1 MTDVAITAMYGLP
14 KVPVALL
21 VGLVLSQVRED
32 QQQKPNGQG
41 QGGMTVLGA
50 SGDLSASQA
59 DAADAV
65 LQSAVKKAALRFVPL
80 LTVAYLFNYLDRTSL
95 SVAALTMNQQL
106 GLTPSQFGLAAGIFF
121 LGYSVFEIPSNL
133 LLYKV
138 GARRWIARIM
148 ISWGLVSAGMAFVVG
163 PNSFYGLRL
172 LLGIMEAGFFP
183 GVTFFLAA
191 WFPTQFRTRMLAWF
205 LVGIPLSSLIGTPVC
220 SMLLQMDGIWG
231 LHGWQWMF
239 LLVSL
244 PCVPLGILTLTL
256 LADRPQTASFLTKE
270 ERDTLDGVLACE
282 VRERPHSS
290 LWGALKDARV
300 LICAAIQFGFTLGSY
315 GIGIW
320 LPLMLKEY
328 HLSNIAVGW
337 VTAIPYL
344 FASVGMIL
352 WARYVDHKGRRIA
365 NLALA
370 CLLGGIGLLAPILSN
385 SLVSAVIG
393 FSLALI
399 GVTAAR
405 AIFWTI
411 PTRFLTGVAAAGGL
425 AFINSVATTGGFF
438 GPYMMGWLKEF
449 SGSYVVGLLAVA
461 AIIFASTLASL
472 SLKLFISRA

>member
-1 MTDVAITAMYGLP
+1 
-14 KVPVALL
+14 
-21 VGLVLSQVRED
+21 
-32 QQQKPNGQG
+32 
-41 QGGMTVLGA
+41 MTVLGA

-133 LLYKV
+133 LLYRV
-138 GARRWIARIM
+138 GARRWLARIM
-148 ISWGLVSAGMAFVVG
+148 ISWGLVSAAMAFVVG

-191 WFPTQFRTRMLAWF
+191 WFPAQYRTRMLAWF

-220 SMLLQMDGIWG
+220 TMLLQMDGIWG
-231 LHGWQWMF
+231 FAGWQWMF

-244 PCVPLGILTLTL
+244 PCVPLGLLTLFL
-256 LADRPQTASFLTKE
+256 LADRPKSAAWLTPE
-270 ERDTLDGVLACE
+270 ERDALDGVLASE
-282 VRERPHSS
+282 VRDRAHSS
-290 LWGALKDARV
+290 FWAALKDARV

-328 HLSNIAVGW
+328 HLSNVAVGW

-385 SLVSAVIG
+385 SLISAVIG

-425 AFINSVATTGGFF
+425 AFINSIATTGGFF

-472 SLKLFISRA
+472 SLKLFISKE

>member
-1 MTDVAITAMYGLP
+1 MSVLPQGVSGNVELSEPTA
-14 KVPVALL
+14 
-21 VGLVLSQVRED
+21 
-32 QQQKPNGQG
+32 
-41 QGGMTVLGA
+41 
-50 SGDLSASQA
+50 A
-59 DAADAV
+59 DAA
-65 LQSAVKKAALRFVPL
+65 LQSAVQKAALRFVPL
-80 LTVAYLFNYLDRTSL
+80 LTIAYLFNYLDRTSL
-95 SVAALTMNQQL
+95 GFAALTMNQQL

-138 GARRWIARIM
+138 GARRWLARIM
-148 ISWGLVSAGMAFVVG
+148 VSWGLVSATTAFVVG
-163 PNSFYGLRL
+163 PNSFYGVRL

-191 WFPTQFRTRMLAWF
+191 WFPAQYRTRMLAWF

-231 LHGWQWMF
+231 LAGWQWLF

-244 PCVPLGILTLTL
+244 PCVPLGILTLVL
-256 LADRPQTASFLTKE
+256 LADRPQTASWLTTE
-270 ERDTLDGVLACE
+270 ERDTLDGVLASE

-290 LWGALKDARV
+290 LLAALKDPRV
-300 LICAAIQFGFTLGSY
+300 LICTAIQFGFTLGSY

-320 LPLMLKEY
+320 LPLMLKEF
-328 HLSNIAVGW
+328 HLSNTEIGWIA
-337 VTAIPYL
+337 AIPYL
-344 FASVGMIL
+344 FASIGMIL
-352 WARYVDHKGRRIA
+352 WARYVDEKGRRIA

-370 CLLGGIGLLAPILSN
+370 CLLGALGLLAPILSN

-425 AFINSVATTGGFF
+425 AFINSIATVGGFV
-438 GPYMMGWLKEF
+438 GPFMMGWLREF
-449 SGSYVVGLLAVA
+449 SGSYIVGLLAVA

-472 SLKLFISRA
+472 SLKFFISKE